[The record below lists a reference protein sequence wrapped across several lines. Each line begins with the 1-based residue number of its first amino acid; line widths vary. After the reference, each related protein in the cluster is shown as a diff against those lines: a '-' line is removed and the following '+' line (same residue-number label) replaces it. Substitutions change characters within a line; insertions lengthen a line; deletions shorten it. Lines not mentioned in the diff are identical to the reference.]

1 MSFYRYCILA
11 MFALVLTCSSYAIR
25 ADQNAPELDNL
36 FDELILAKDSAEAA
50 QIESQIWQLWL
61 KAPNDIAEAL
71 MSQIVYAMQ
80 RGQLTLAIG
89 LSGQLIDSEP
99 EFAEAWNKR
108 ATLHYLVGDL
118 DSSVEDIRQTVKLEP
133 RHFGAIS
140 GLGLIFLKRGQLQ
153 NALDAF
159 EQVLKIN
166 PQSVNTRRSVEQVT
180 DQLGDKI

>member
-1 MSFYRYCILA
+1 MLA
-11 MFALVLTCSSYAIR
+11 VLFACQSHALR
-25 ADQNAPELDNL
+25 ADQNAPELAGL
-36 FDELILAKDSAEAA
+36 FDDLVNAEGASDA
-50 QIESQIWQLWL
+50 MQIESKIWQHWL
-61 KAPNDIAEAL
+61 KAPNDISEAL

-80 RGQLTLAIG
+80 GGQLTLAIK
-89 LSGQLIDSEP
+89 LCDQLIDSEP
-99 EFAEAWNKR
+99 EFSEAWNKR

-118 DSSVEDIRQTVKLEP
+118 DSSVDDIRQTVKLEP

-166 PQSVNTRRSVEQVT
+166 PNSVNTQRSIEQVT